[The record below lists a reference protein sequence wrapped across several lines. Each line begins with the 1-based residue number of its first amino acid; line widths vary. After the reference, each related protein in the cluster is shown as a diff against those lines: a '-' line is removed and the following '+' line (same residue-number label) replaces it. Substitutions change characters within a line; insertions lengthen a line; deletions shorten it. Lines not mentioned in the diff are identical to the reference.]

1 MNGVKNNKIIDYTL
15 WISVIFSISII
26 MVILGEFINR
36 KNLIDLYTWIID
48 FKIQFGLNVI
58 IVVLLITNIGI
69 LFKNIGW
76 GTLFSGGLY
85 IILCIVNYY
94 KNLLKG
100 EYLNVYDFKL
110 VAEGLNIVKEFN
122 IKLESNIMISGMI
135 FLGIAILVLNL
146 NFKY

>member
-1 MNGVKNNKIIDYTL
+1 
-15 WISVIFSISII
+15 